1 MTHFCPTRRSTDLK
15 IRGSIVGP
23 LVADPRAS
31 VTARPADG
39 KRLICGRGAA
49 RRVQENLAQRR
60 KGAKR
65 KRHAKWHSP
74 VRPGPTPCWKIE
86 DLEARAIFF
95 APLRTCVFALHS
107 SFPPAPGNKSAP
119 PCFAHHRQPARSGK

>member
-65 KRHAKWHSP
+65 KRHAKWHSH
-74 VRPGPTPCWKIE
+74 VRRGPPQCWKIK
-86 DLEARAIFF
+86 DLAARAIFF
-95 APLRTCVFALHS
+95 APLCLCVFALDLFFH
-107 SFPPAPGNKSAP
+107 PALGNQYPDRPEKRR
-119 PCFAHHRQPARSGK
+119 FGKEG

>member
-1 MTHFCPTRRSTDLK
+1 MRTSAGLNVGAGGASAVSGSQTASDTAATTTRAKKPSK
-15 IRGSIVGP
+15 IRRSIVGP
-23 LVADPRAS
+23 FVADPRAS

-65 KRHAKWHSP
+65 KRHAKWHSH
-74 VRPGPTPCWKIE
+74 VRRGPPQCWKIK
-86 DLEARAIFF
+86 DLVARAIFF
-95 APLRTCVFALHS
+95 APLRLCVFA
-107 SFPPAPGNKSAP
+107 
-119 PCFAHHRQPARSGK
+119 

>member
-65 KRHAKWHSP
+65 KRHAKWHSH
-74 VRPGPTPCWKIE
+74 VRRGPPQCWKIK
-86 DLEARAIFF
+86 DLAARAIFF
-95 APLRTCVFALHS
+95 APLRLCVF
-107 SFPPAPGNKSAP
+107 
-119 PCFAHHRQPARSGK
+119 RSEEHTSELQSLMRNSYAVFCLKKKK